1 MGKKNN
7 RFDYK
12 QAKDK
17 KECLEVVDAG
27 ITYSLAEEDDCSP
40 FYEGEIISPEDMIE
54 RMIFHQNEK

>member
-1 MGKKNN
+1 MVKKQ
-7 RFDYK
+7 K

-27 ITYSLAEEDDCSP
+27 ITYPLAEEDDCSP